1 MTYRNL
7 FTNFAKS
14 LRCQA
19 LESKTF
25 HDVNRKTWGSK
36 NLQIIT
42 PKKYLGIHKRK
53 NFGDGAII
61 HNVSGLADVA
71 AIYELF
77 VMKCSAWKSAG
88 FSIKV
93 KTSNGFK
100 PVL

>member
-61 HNVSGLADVA
+61 HNVSGLAVVA
-71 AIYELF
+71 AIYKEF
-77 VMKCSAWKSAG
+77 YYEMQRMKIRRI
-88 FSIKV
+88 F
-93 KTSNGFK
+93 F
-100 PVL
+100 

>member
-61 HNVSGLADVA
+61 HNVSGLAVVA
-71 AIYELF
+71 AIYEEF
-77 VMKCSAWKSAG
+77 YYEMQRMKIRRI
-88 FSIKV
+88 F
-93 KTSNGFK
+93 F
-100 PVL
+100 

>member
-61 HNVSGLADVA
+61 HNVPA
-71 AIYELF
+71 ALSSLRL
-77 VMKCSAWKSAG
+77 MKTN
-88 FSIKV
+88 I
-93 KTSNGFK
+93 NI
-100 PVL
+100 LN

>member
-71 AIYELF
+71 AIYKEF
-77 VMKCSAWKSAG
+77 YYETQCMKIRRI
-88 FSIKV
+88 FFRV
-93 KTSNGFK
+93 
-100 PVL
+100 

>member
-61 HNVSGLADVA
+61 HNVSALGRRCGNLGKN
-71 AIYELF
+71 I
-77 VMKCSAWKSAG
+77 VMNAEAMKSKNR
-88 FSIKV
+88 I
-93 KTSNGFK
+93 SNSF
-100 PVL
+100 